1 MLAYSSKYL
10 FAMNGWLVIAISG
23 SLTVCYENLSSPTQ
37 RVAMVKSSYFR
48 VQTRV
53 PYDFPMVQ
61 REMGCMSSLGDGY
74 GDA

>member
-1 MLAYSSKYL
+1 M
-10 FAMNGWLVIAISG
+10 AIFNSYA
-23 SLTVCYENLSSPTQ
+23 TVFQ

>member
-1 MLAYSSKYL
+1 MGKS
-10 FAMNGWLVIAISG
+10 AISMAIFN
-23 SLTVCYENLSSPTQ
+23 SYATVFQ